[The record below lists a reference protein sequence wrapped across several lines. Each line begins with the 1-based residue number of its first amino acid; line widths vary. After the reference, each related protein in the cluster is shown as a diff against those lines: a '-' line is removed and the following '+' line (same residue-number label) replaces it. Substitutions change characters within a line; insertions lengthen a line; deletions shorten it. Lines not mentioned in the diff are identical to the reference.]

1 MSGRWKTAFEHL
13 LSAHTSAVN
22 PTKAFSKPQGRSV
35 NLRHEPF
42 FIILLK
48 RSEIAHPYP
57 SQCMFL
63 RCDRAA
69 RECSGGRVALEN
81 GCYDTGWIRA

>member
-42 FIILLK
+42 FIILLASGLM
-48 RSEIAHPYP
+48 RLSGIWL
-57 SQCMFL
+57 FGNG
-63 RCDRAA
+63 RRA
-69 RECSGGRVALEN
+69 
-81 GCYDTGWIRA
+81 